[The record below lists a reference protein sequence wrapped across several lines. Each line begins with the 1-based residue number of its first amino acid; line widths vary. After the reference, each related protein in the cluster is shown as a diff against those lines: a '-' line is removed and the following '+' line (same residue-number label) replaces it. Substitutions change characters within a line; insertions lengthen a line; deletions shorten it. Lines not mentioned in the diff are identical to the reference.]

1 MHRAEHR
8 RALRREHRR
17 FALTALG
24 VLIVVGLAVSFT
36 AYRHD
41 ATATDRLASK
51 IADDVRSTPSSSP
64 AADGPH
70 ASASPSMPARGHIE
84 LTSWSS
90 TARPFQTVRIQG
102 SYPGAA
108 PRTVLRVQHLER
120 GRWLAFPLP
129 TATDATGRFTTYVD
143 LGERGRHLLRMA
155 DEQRHVVS
163 APVTVLIR

>member
-17 FALTALG
+17 FALTAVGL
-24 VLIVVGLAVSFT
+24 LAVVGLAVSFT

-64 AADGPH
+64 AADGPPP
-70 ASASPSMPARGHIE
+70 SASPSAPARGHIE
-84 LTSWSS
+84 LASSSS
-90 TARPFQTVRIQG
+90 TARPFQTVRLQG
-102 SYPGAA
+102 SYQAAA
-108 PRTVLRVQHLER
+108 PRTVLRVQHREH
-120 GRWLAFPLP
+120 GRWLFFPLP
-129 TATDATGRFTTYVD
+129 TTTDGAGRFTTYVD
-143 LGERGRHLLRMA
+143 LGERGRHLLRMV
-155 DEQRHVVS
+155 DQQRHVVS